1 MVSSSLPFSL
11 SSTLHDIASL
21 LPPLVSLV
29 NNVKAYFLIIFSY
42 DRNAICKSIWRKN
55 RVWLGPVVLLVT
67 LFYTHTPLTNLSPIL
82 HKRGAGPISI
92 IEYILFLLVSRTGL
106 ASL

>member
-1 MVSSSLPFSL
+1 VSRDRHLSLPPLFSL
-11 SSTLHDIASL
+11 S
-21 LPPLVSLV
+21 VSLV

-55 RVWLGPVVLLVT
+55 RVWLGPVLLLVT

-82 HKRGAGPISI
+82 HKRGAGPLSTV
-92 IEYILFLLVSRTGL
+92 YI
-106 ASL
+106 